1 MKQFVIHFTS
11 NAKWELQGGVALV
24 NAIDEAEARKKF
36 NSEFKFQIIEICG
49 LESEM
54 DNNVAILQFPYEE

>member
-1 MKQFVIHFTS
+1 MKQFVIRFSS
-11 NAKWELQGGVALV
+11 NAKWERQGGVALV
-24 NAIDEAEARKKF
+24 NAIDEADARKKF
-36 NSEFKFQIIEICG
+36 NGQFGFQIIDICG